1 MNIWSEV
8 KCVQILMPFWVRIL
22 DLLTD
27 TLETCLCKNE
37 PTGLPIIYAC
47 HFPLSCDDLDHGM
60 DARGFQTFCKRCKL
74 GIYILLKY
82 YISLNCEGNNIYAH
96 YLVLHLGI

>member
-1 MNIWSEV
+1 VCTDPHAI
-8 KCVQILMPFWVRIL
+8 CIL

-37 PTGLPIIYAC
+37 PTGLPIIYA
-47 HFPLSCDDLDHGM
+47 HRFPLSCDDLDHGM
-60 DARGFQTFCKRCKL
+60 DARGFRTFCKRCKL

-82 YISLNCEGNNIYAH
+82 YVSLNFEGNNIYAH